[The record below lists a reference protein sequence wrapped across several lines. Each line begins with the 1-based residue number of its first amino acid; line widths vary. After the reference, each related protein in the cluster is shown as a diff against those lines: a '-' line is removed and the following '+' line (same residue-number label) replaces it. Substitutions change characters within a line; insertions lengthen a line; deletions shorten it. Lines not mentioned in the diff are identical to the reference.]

1 MGILLINATSTPS
14 KQPCHQKQ
22 NKTKAKIF
30 NLLKV
35 SPFITEL
42 YNKIP
47 SNVPTTST
55 LHLKK
60 Q

>member
-1 MGILLINATSTPS
+1 MGILPINATSTPS
-14 KQPCHQKQ
+14 KRQHQKQ

-35 SPFITEL
+35 SPFITNL

-47 SNVPTTST
+47 FNVSTTSIP
-55 LHLKK
+55 
-60 Q
+60 